1 MSPLEQKKRELR
13 ETLNNKDA
21 PADQVKAKLTALRA
35 AQLAAAQELTKGRQN
50 LRQIMTLRQ
59 EAVLVLNGLLD

>member
-1 MSPLEQKKRELR
+1 L
-13 ETLNNKDA
+13 A
-21 PADQVKAKLTALRA
+21 KA
-35 AQLAAAQELTKGRQN
+35 RQN